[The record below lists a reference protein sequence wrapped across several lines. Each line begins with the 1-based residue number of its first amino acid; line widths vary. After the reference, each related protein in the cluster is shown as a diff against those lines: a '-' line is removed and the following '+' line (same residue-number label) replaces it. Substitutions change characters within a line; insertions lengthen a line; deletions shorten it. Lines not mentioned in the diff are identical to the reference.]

1 MSFFRSKENVV
12 RAVNLYITNR
22 CERHMS
28 AAFARIQ
35 WLHFV
40 AEHFDILCTW
50 TPTNSTT
57 LLALL
62 QKMQQWLLLT
72 LHNLILTKVQKLLG
86 DQEVTVAT
94 HWFVMMG
101 EKNQLP
107 GQCISLSN
115 ICVNG
120 GGITYFIGKEGVIS
134 CGVGSSGISFRWSLR
149 SGAEWEVGS

>member
-1 MSFFRSKENVV
+1 MRPISKSFIHLWVSFFRSKENVV

-62 QKMQQWLLLT
+62 QKMQQWLLLA
-72 LHNLILTKVQKLLG
+72 LHNLILAKVQKLLG

-101 EKNQLP
+101 GKSSCP
-107 GQCISLSN
+107 GNAYLSAISVSMVEALRISLA
-115 ICVNG
+115 
-120 GGITYFIGKEGVIS
+120 
-134 CGVGSSGISFRWSLR
+134 RR
-149 SGAEWEVGS
+149 EWYPVV